1 MAFAVGA
8 RIPCQRLGEWTSIAG
23 IALTKG
29 SEAYTSQTCPHCGHL
44 SRVAGRTYRCRSCG
58 YKAHRDAVG

>member
-1 MAFAVGA
+1 M
-8 RIPCQRLGEWTSIAG
+8 
-23 IALTKG
+23 

-58 YKAHRDAVG
+58 YKAHRDAVGSVNI